1 MQTVGTGRAPPQNL
15 IEMLARR
22 AFNFH
27 LRYFFFFF
35 FFYTLQRLCSAPY
48 LPEPLTDRWSRC
60 WMPGGGH
67 VGFSGASVSLRYH
80 QGPWEVQR
88 IGKHFFVYVFVDNCD
103 NFSSLRRIFA
113 LCAPD
118 QHHLSVSPEHKPN
131 TELWGLQCTCK
142 SHPGAAWSRLWVPIK
157 GFKFKSNWSK
167 LEPIRRNHQLQV
179 LHSRRLSAVLGF
191 CFLFF
196 FSFCFVN
203 ALSDWLQLLRL
214 DGQEVKEQVPGT
226 HTRKNLTILISSLS
240 QNMHTHAQTA
250 AQEQPN
256 RQTKKKIRKKI
267 CPVPCKSFF
276 FFFL

>member
-1 MQTVGTGRAPPQNL
+1 M
-15 IEMLARR
+15 
-22 AFNFH
+22 
-27 LRYFFFFF
+27 Y
-35 FFYTLQRLCSAPY
+35 LQVTSWCS
-48 LPEPLTDRWSRC
+48 LES
-60 WMPGGGH
+60 
-67 VGFSGASVSLRYH
+67 
-80 QGPWEVQR
+80 
-88 IGKHFFVYVFVDNCD
+88 
-103 NFSSLRRIFA
+103 
-113 LCAPD
+113 
-118 QHHLSVSPEHKPN
+118 SVSPNKRFQIQVQ
-131 TELWGLQCTCK
+131 LVQA
-142 SHPGAAWSRLWVPIK
+142 GANQEA
-157 GFKFKSNWSK
+157 
-167 LEPIRRNHQLQV
+167 NHQLQV

-276 FFFL
+276 FFFPVISNYLCLLSFFSQPRNNTATKDQKVFKVKHALFFLSFSFLFVFCFFKERRTCRRRTREKWRPLKQRRGGTQRKANTANTKEEPMKGGKWLSHDVNENTHKSFRNFTVL

>member
-1 MQTVGTGRAPPQNL
+1 
-15 IEMLARR
+15 
-22 AFNFH
+22 
-27 LRYFFFFF
+27 
-35 FFYTLQRLCSAPY
+35 
-48 LPEPLTDRWSRC
+48 
-60 WMPGGGH
+60 MPGGGH

-256 RQTKKKIRKKI
+256 RQTKKKNQEKNL
-267 CPVPCKSFF
+267 PCSLQEFF
-276 FFFL
+276 FFSCNLKLFVSPQFFFTASEQHSNKRSESVQSKTCLVFPFLFFSFCFLFF